1 MFRRISLKIL
11 HSRTA
16 QAETLKKCGMNLQFS
31 FYEND
36 VRLYDARL
44 CNVRLCDVR
53 LYDVRLYDV
62 RLYDV
67 RLYDAAYILKYTPLN
82 RNHLL

>member
-1 MFRRISLKIL
+1 
-11 HSRTA
+11 
-16 QAETLKKCGMNLQFS
+16 MNLQFS

-62 RLYDV
+62 RLYD
-67 RLYDAAYILKYTPLN
+67 AAYILKYTPLN
-82 RNHLL
+82 RNHVL

>member
-1 MFRRISLKIL
+1 
-11 HSRTA
+11 
-16 QAETLKKCGMNLQFS
+16 MNLQFS

-53 LYDVRLYDV
+53 LYDVRLYD
-62 RLYDV
+62 
-67 RLYDAAYILKYTPLN
+67 AAYILKYTPLN

>member
-1 MFRRISLKIL
+1 
-11 HSRTA
+11 
-16 QAETLKKCGMNLQFS
+16 MNLQFS

-62 RLYDV
+62 RLYD
-67 RLYDAAYILKYTPLN
+67 AAYNFKIYPSESKSFTLIYA
-82 RNHLL
+82 HLSVQNAPALQSKS

>member
-1 MFRRISLKIL
+1 
-11 HSRTA
+11 
-16 QAETLKKCGMNLQFS
+16 MNLQFS

-67 RLYDAAYILKYTPLN
+67 RLYDAAYIFKIYPSESKSCTLIYA
-82 RNHLL
+82 HLSVQNAPALQSKS

>member
-1 MFRRISLKIL
+1 
-11 HSRTA
+11 
-16 QAETLKKCGMNLQFS
+16 MNLQFS

-62 RLYDV
+62 RLYD
-67 RLYDAAYILKYTPLN
+67 AAYILKYTPLN

>member
-1 MFRRISLKIL
+1 
-11 HSRTA
+11 
-16 QAETLKKCGMNLQFS
+16 MNLQFS

-44 CNVRLCDVR
+44 CNVRL
-53 LYDVRLYDV
+53 YDV

-67 RLYDAAYILKYTPLN
+67 RLYDAAYIFKIYPSESKSFTLIYAQLSVQNAPALQSKS
-82 RNHLL
+82 

>member
-1 MFRRISLKIL
+1 
-11 HSRTA
+11 
-16 QAETLKKCGMNLQFS
+16 MNLQFS

-44 CNVRLCDVR
+44 CN
-53 LYDVRLYDV
+53 V